1 MPYSPATIANYFL
14 QRASKEGRALTPM
27 QVLKLVY
34 IAHGWHLGFRKEPL
48 IDEVVEAWRHGPVIS
63 SLYRKMKQYGSGGI
77 TELLPVNPFSWA
89 TARASKIDEKS
100 EEILDSVWNSCG
112 HFGGI
117 QLSEMTHKEGTPWWQ
132 VRNGPKRKET
142 GLMNLTINNDL
153 IQEFYEQKIKAHSY
167 GKLYEKSRSNQIQLN
182 NETIIECV

>member
-14 QRASKEGRALTPM
+14 HRASKEGRALTTM
-27 QVLKLVY
+27 QVFKLVY
-34 IAHGWHLGFRKEPL
+34 IAHGWYLGFRKQPL
-48 IDEVVEAWRHGPVIS
+48 IDEPVEAWQHGPAIR
-63 SLYRKMKQYGSGGI
+63 SLYNKIKKYGSGAV
-77 TELLPVNPFSWA
+77 TELLPVNWFSLPTPPWA
-89 TARASKIDEKS
+89 NVTNIDKSTA
-100 EEILDSVWNSCG
+100 EILDSVWNSCG

-132 VRNGPKRKET
+132 VWNGRESKDT
-142 GLMNLTINNDL
+142 DVISNDL

-167 GKLYEKSRSNQIQLN
+167 GKLYEKYRSNQIQLN